1 MRATIRFTAFCLAT
15 VLAIASLVALSANG
29 QQAPKLPNISPA
41 QIDQRADALVKQ
53 MTLEEKIDLLGGS
66 GIFKTTPLARLN
78 IPAFLMS
85 DGPVGAHIPPPSTAY
100 AAGIGLAASWDPQLA
115 ERIGRQL
122 GRDARSRGANY
133 LLGPGVNIYRAP
145 MNGRNFEYF
154 GEDPFLGSRI
164 VIGYIDGVQAE
175 GVSATVKHY
184 LGNNSEFAR
193 FTSDS
198 IIDERTMREIY
209 MPIFEAAVK
218 EAHVGSIMDSYN
230 FTNGQ
235 HLTES
240 GYLNTTVAK
249 EQWGF
254 DGLIMSDWTA
264 THDGIKAVNGGL
276 DLEMPFPQ
284 FMNRETLLPAV
295 KSGEVK
301 ESVIDDHVRRLLR
314 VAIRFGWLDHPQ
326 LDLNVS
332 RFNPQGDEAAFQGA
346 SEGAVLLKNEGGLLP
361 LDRKRIHNIAVI
373 GPNAFPGSPTAG
385 GSGEVPTFNSVGA
398 LRGISD
404 ALGSGAIVTYA
415 RGIPTL
421 HQIAAG
427 TVFTTDPRGNH
438 PGVAVDSFPT
448 PEMNGKPESSSVER
462 GITYGKPGLGDPED
476 VEALGTLTAADFGRL
491 LTNPKVSYKR
501 WTGYYTPKSA
511 GAHTLFMQTT
521 ENYRILVDD
530 KVIIDYAALPK
541 ALLTNVQLD
550 LTAAPHKVVLEE
562 LGGTAFGEGFARL
575 GIAANATIVDSYA
588 KALAKNA
595 DVVVIAAGF
604 NAEIESEGSDREF
617 TLPIGQDELIREIAQ
632 VNPKTIVVLTSGG
645 AVDVTPWLA
654 SVPAVLEAWYP
665 GQEGGKALAG
675 ILLGDIDPS
684 GHLPITWDAS
694 LAQNPSAPYYYYT
707 QPGTNKVEYKEG
719 IFTGYRGYDHAG
731 TKPEFPFGFGLS
743 YTTFQYGHLNIVA
756 GNTPGDYKVSYDV
769 TNTGSRSGADISQ
782 VYVGEQHP
790 KVSRPIQELKGFART
805 QLKPGETRHLEVE
818 LNARAFTYYDVQG
831 KHWQADSGTYTVRVG
846 SSSAST
852 PLSAIIKL
860 DKPISLPN

>member
-1 MRATIRFTAFCLAT
+1 MRTPALFLYVLSFCAMPAVAQWTA
-15 VLAIASLVALSANG
+15 
-29 QQAPKLPNISPA
+29 PNVTPA

-66 GIFKTTPLARLN
+66 GIFRTTPLARLN

-164 VIGYIDGVQAE
+164 VIGYIDGVQEE

-240 GYLNTTVAK
+240 SYLNTTVAK
-249 EQWGF
+249 GQWGF

-264 THDGIKAVNGGL
+264 THDGVKAVNGGL

-301 ESVIDDHVRRLLR
+301 EATIDDHVRRLLR

-326 LDLNVS
+326 LDMNVS
-332 RFNPQGDEAAFQGA
+332 RLNPQGDVAAFQGA
-346 SEGAVLLKNEGGLLP
+346 AEGAVLLKNEGGLLP
-361 LDRKRIHNIAVI
+361 LDRKSLHNVAVI

-404 ALGSGAIVTYA
+404 ALGADAVVTYA

-427 TVFTTDPRGNH
+427 TFFTTDSEGKH
-438 PGVAVDSFPT
+438 PGVSVESFPT
-448 PEMNGKPESSSVER
+448 PEMTGKPEATSVER

-476 VEALGTLTAADFGRL
+476 VEALGTLTAADFALL
-491 LTNPKVSYKR
+491 LTNPKASYKR
-501 WTGYYTPKSA
+501 WTGYYTPRIA
-511 GAHTLFMQTT
+511 GEHTLFMQTT
-521 ENYRILVDD
+521 ENYRVLVDD
-530 KVIIDYAALPK
+530 KVIIDYSKLPK

-550 LTAAPHKVVLEE
+550 LTAVPHKVVLEE

-617 TLPIGQDELIREIAQ
+617 TLPVGQDELIREIAKI
-632 VNPKTIVVLTSGG
+632 NPKTVVVLTSGG

-654 SVPAVLEAWYP
+654 SVPAVLESWYP

-675 ILLGDIDPS
+675 ILLGDINPS

-719 IFTGYRGYDHAG
+719 IFTGYRGYEHAG
-731 TKPEFPFGFGLS
+731 THPEFPFGFGLS
-743 YTTFQYGHLNIVA
+743 YTTFKYDHLSIA
-756 GNTPGDYKVSYDV
+756 TGSAPGDYTVSYDV
-769 TNTGSRSGADISQ
+769 TNTGSREGAAVSQ
-782 VYVGEQHP
+782 VYVGEEHP
-790 KVSRPIQELKGFART
+790 RVARPVKELKGFART
-805 QLKPGETRHLEVE
+805 SLKPGETQHVEVG
-818 LNARAFTYYDVQG
+818 LHARAFTYYDVQG
-831 KHWQADSGTYTVRVG
+831 KHWHADEGSYAVRVG
-846 SSSAST
+846 SSSADT
-852 PLSAIIKL
+852 PLSATIKL
-860 DKPISLPN
+860 DHSLNLPN